1 MTDIT
6 FHRVAGSSEI
16 GDGEMRHVEI
26 GERQIALFNLGG
38 DFYATEDMC
47 THAFAMLSDGFV
59 DGDLIECPLHG
70 GKFEIKTGKAAA
82 PPCTVDLKTYQVK
95 VEGDAVLVGVP
106 A

>member
-6 FHRVAGSSEI
+6 FHRVAGASEL

-47 THAFAMLSDGFV
+47 THAFAMLSDGFMAS
-59 DGDLIECPLHG
+59 EP
-70 GKFEIKTGKAAA
+70 KR
-82 PPCTVDLKTYQVK
+82 
-95 VEGDAVLVGVP
+95 
-106 A
+106 